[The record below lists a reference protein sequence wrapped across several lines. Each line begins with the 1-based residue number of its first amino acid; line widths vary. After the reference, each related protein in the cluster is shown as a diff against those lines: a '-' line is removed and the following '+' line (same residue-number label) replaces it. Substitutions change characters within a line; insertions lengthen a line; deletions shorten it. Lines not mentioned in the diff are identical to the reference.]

1 MFRVFSLHVNRWIL
15 ILLTGDIVA
24 YFIAIVLGTL
34 LRVDP
39 YMPRV
44 SPGPWGFL
52 VSHFTPFTLIG
63 LTYLAVFYIADL
75 YDYQKDFRNWRNVGQ
90 IVFATLLGTVVV
102 IILFYFPFGVFVGRT
117 LLIVAFFIFM
127 SVVVVWRIIF
137 SGLALPERLQKRLLI
152 VGAGTCGSQLLKA
165 VQARPRSG
173 IKAIGF
179 VDDDPQ
185 KIGKDINGVPVLED
199 SSRLLELVQERQINI
214 VALAITHE
222 KSPQLLRNLMK
233 VDFSG
238 CQVLDMPSLYEFL
251 AGKIPVEHISDIWF
265 YFNSSQNSKFYYRR
279 MKSLWDVLL
288 AIFYLIIV
296 SPLLLVIP
304 LAIRLDSPG
313 PVFFRQ
319 QRLGKDGKPFWII
332 KFRTM
337 VEDAERNGPQW
348 ASPDDPRIT
357 RVGRILRKLRLDELP
372 QLLNILKGEMSF
384 IGPRPERQVF
394 VNTFQQLVPVFRKKR
409 LGSNALKIRVC
420 DYVEQV
426 PHYSYRLLVKPGMT
440 GWAQVMY
447 PYASS
452 QEETQEK
459 LKYDLYYIKN
469 MGFFLDLAILLKTI
483 RIALFGRDKFAR

>member
-1 MFRVFSLHVNRWIL
+1 MFRVFSLHFNKWIL
-15 ILLTGDIVA
+15 ILLTGDVA
-24 YFIAIVLGTL
+24 AYLFAIVLGIL

-39 YMPRV
+39 NMPK

-52 VSHFTPFTLIG
+52 VFYSTPFTLIG

-75 YDYQKDFRNWRNVGQ
+75 YDYQKDFRNWRNIGQ
-90 IVFATLLGTVVV
+90 IAFATLLGTVLV
-102 IILFYFPFGVFVGRT
+102 IILFYFPLGVFVGRV
-117 LLIVAFFIFM
+117 LLVLEFFIFM
-127 SVVVVWRIIF
+127 GLLVLWRVTY

-152 VGAGTCGSQLLKA
+152 VGAGNCGRQLLKA
-165 VQARPRSG
+165 VQERSLSG

-179 VDDDPQ
+179 VDDDPG
-185 KIGKDINGVPVLED
+185 KIGQDILGLPVLGD
-199 SSRLLELVQERQINI
+199 SSRLSELIQAQQAAL

-222 KSPQLLRNLMK
+222 KSPQLLKELMR
-233 VDFSG
+233 VNFSG

-279 MKSLWDVLL
+279 IKNLCDLLL
-288 AIFYLIIV
+288 AIFYLTIV
-296 SPLLLVIP
+296 SPLFLLIP
-304 LAIRLDSPG
+304 LAIKLDSPG

-348 ASPDDPRIT
+348 ASEDDPRIT
-357 RVGRILRKLRLDELP
+357 RVGGILRKLRLDELP

-394 VNTFQQLVPVFRKKR
+394 VSTFQQLVPVFRKRR
-409 LGSNALKIRVC
+409 LGLNAQEIRVC

-426 PHYSYRLLVKPGMT
+426 PHYSYRLLVKPGLT
-440 GWAQVMY
+440 GWAQVMH

-452 QEETQEK
+452 QEETREK

-483 RIALFGRDKFAR
+483 RIVLFGRDKFAR

>member
-1 MFRVFSLHVNRWIL
+1 MFRVFSLHIDKWIL
-15 ILLTGDIVA
+15 ILLAGDLAA
-24 YFIAIVLGTL
+24 YGFAIILGAL
-34 LRVDP
+34 LRIDP

-52 VSHFTPFTLIG
+52 VQFATSFTLIG
-63 LTYLAVFYIADL
+63 LTYLAVFYISDL
-75 YDYQKDFRNWRNVGQ
+75 YDYQKDFRNWKNVGQ
-90 IVFATLLGTVVV
+90 IIFATLLGTVVV
-102 IILFYFPFGVFVGRT
+102 IILFYFPLGVFVGRA
-117 LLIVAFFIFM
+117 LLILDFLIFM
-127 SVVVVWRIIF
+127 GLLVVWRITF

-152 VGAGTCGSQLLKA
+152 VGAGKCGSQLLKA

-185 KIGKDINGVPVLED
+185 KIGKEIYGVPVLGD
-199 SSRLLELVQERQINI
+199 SSRLSKLIRDQQLNL

-222 KSPQLLRNLMK
+222 KSPQLLKELMR

-251 AGKIPVEHISDIWF
+251 AGKIPVEHISDVWF

-279 MKSLWDVLL
+279 IKRLCDVLL
-288 AIFYLIIV
+288 AIFYLIFM
-296 SPLLLVIP
+296 SPLFLLIP
-304 LAIRLDSPG
+304 LAIKLDSPG

-319 QRLGKDGKPFWII
+319 QRLGKDSKPFWII

-337 VEDAERNGPQW
+337 VEDAERDGPQW
-348 ASPDDPRIT
+348 ASQDDSRIT

-394 VNTFQQLVPVFRKKR
+394 VNTFQQLVPVFRQRR
-409 LGSNALKIRVC
+409 LGSNALGIRVC

-469 MGFFLDLAILLKTI
+469 MGLFLDLAILLKTI
-483 RIALFGRDKFAR
+483 RIVLFGRDKFAR